1 MYTVTIEKVKK
12 ISRNKNIVKLMCHCY
27 KVALTKHK
35 KPKGVKVANTD
46 QMMDRH
52 FIGHDG

>member
-1 MYTVTIEKVKK
+1 MCAVAIEKLKK